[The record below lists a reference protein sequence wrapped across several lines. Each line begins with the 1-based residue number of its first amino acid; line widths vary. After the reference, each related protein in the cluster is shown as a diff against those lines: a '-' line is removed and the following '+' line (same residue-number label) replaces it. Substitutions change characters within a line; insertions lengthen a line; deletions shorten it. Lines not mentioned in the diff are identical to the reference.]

1 MLYFRMPFVLFLA
14 FVVEQ
19 IHGQSLLDE
28 LNEITDTVS
37 VVVDST
43 EVVSESP
50 KKEIVYGT
58 FIGNRIINGQSTELL
73 GKNVFEFNIAH
84 RFGRVNE
91 GWRNFF
97 GLDQAS
103 MRIGLQYGILDQ
115 LSVGVGRSTYLKTFD
130 LYAKG
135 KLLTQRKKGMPISA
149 SAFALIAFD
158 TRKNLYPD
166 DRPTFFSQRV
176 SYTGQLL
183 ISRKFCDWF
192 SFQIAPTIVHYNLV
206 ETKADKN
213 TLFAMGLGTSIGITN
228 RMKITAEYYAR
239 IKDNTNNDYHNA
251 LAIGFDYF
259 TGGHVFQVQLT
270 NAQAMFES
278 GFIRQT
284 TGEFFK
290 GDIHLGFN
298 MTRTFGF
305 KKKEKAKNSQIA
317 G

>member
-1 MLYFRMPFVLFLA
+1 MKAVYSFLFVFLGLNTFA
-14 FVVEQ
+14 Q
-19 IHGQSLLDE
+19 DSLLDE
-28 LNEITDTVS
+28 LDNISDSLNVEEGDTLQ
-37 VVVDST
+37 
-43 EVVSESP
+43 ESSK
-50 KKEIVYGT
+50 KKEIIYGT
-58 FIGNRIINGQSTELL
+58 FIGNRLINGQSSEML

-135 KLLTQRKKGMPISA
+135 KLLEQKKHGMPITA
-149 SAFALIAFD
+149 VAFAEIAFD

-166 DRPTFFSQRV
+166 ARPTFFSQRI
-176 SYTGQLL
+176 SYTGQL
-183 ISRKFCDWF
+183 IIARKFCEWF
-192 SFQIAPTIVHYNLV
+192 SFQVVPTVVHYNLV

-213 TLFAMGLGTSIGITN
+213 TLFSVGLGSSIKV
-228 RMKITAEYYAR
+228 MKKMNITAEYYAR
-239 IKDNTNNDYHNA
+239 IKDNPNNGYHNS

-270 NAQAMFES
+270 NSQAMFES

-284 TGEFFK
+284 TGNFLK
-290 GDIHLGFN
+290 GDIHCGCN

-305 KKKEKAKNSQIA
+305 KKKEKKKNESIVE